1 MGRRKTQDEFIEDV
15 YKVWEDEI
23 TVISEYKGTLNKVK
37 VRHNSDLCGGHE
49 YEVRPSDLL
58 SGVGCRK
65 CKDIKN
71 RNKRGKTIDEVKY
84 EIKLKFGDSYNVL
97 SDEYKSKDVD
107 LYIKHNSTHCNK
119 IFSIK
124 RRNYLYLK
132 GELCPYCRG
141 NKNLSET
148 REGKMSFS
156 NEEFYNACGE
166 EFILLDKYE
175 GSNNIRVIHRCG
187 EIFVVDG
194 IKFLL
199 TLSCPKCHSGRVF
212 GKKTTEQFK
221 EEVFKMVGV
230 GDEYKVISKYTG
242 VKNKIKLRH
251 NNKSCG
257 FYEFYTT
264 PGHFMMKNRG
274 KCPKCNKVNK
284 RTTEDFREEVRQK
297 YDGEYTVIGKFKNI
311 ISEIEVQHNSEHCN
325 NYLYKVKP
333 VNLLNG
339 GGQCPICY
347 KVNRSNGE
355 SKIELFLKKLGIPY
369 KRELVLFKSD
379 VGGSP
384 RFDFGLY
391 DNDDVLIGLIEFD
404 GIHHFKNVEFFYS
417 GENDSL
423 KRRLELDNMKNTYAK
438 DKCIPL
444 LRIKYDEYFSIDDIL
459 IDFLRNIGIYN
470 DLKLSDI

>member
-1 MGRRKTQDEFIEDV
+1 MGRRKTHEEFIEDV
-15 YKVWEDEI
+15 YNVWNDEM
-23 TVISEYKGTLNKVK
+23 TVISEYQGTLKKVK
-37 VRHNSDLCGGHE
+37 VRHNSELCGGHE

-58 SGVGCRK
+58 SSVGCRK

-84 EIKLKFGDSYNVL
+84 EIKLKFGGSYDVL

-141 NKNLSET
+141 NKNVSDVRGGGL
-148 REGKMSFS
+148 SFS
-156 NEEFYNACGE
+156 DEYIHNACGE
-166 EFILLDKYE
+166 DFSIIDNLKDN
-175 GSNNIRVIHRCG
+175 NNIRVKHKCG
-187 EIFVVDG
+187 EIFEVDSV
-194 IKFLL
+194 KFVLRL
-199 TLSCPKCHSGRVF
+199 ICPKCDRGRVY

-221 EEVFKMVGV
+221 EEVFEML
-230 GDEYKVISKYTG
+230 GDEYKVVSDYSG
-242 VKNKIKLRH
+242 VKDKIKIKH
-251 NNKSCG
+251 NNKRCG
-257 FYEFYTT
+257 FHEFYTT

-274 KCPKCNKVNK
+274 KCPKCNKVNR
-284 RTTEDFREEVRQK
+284 RTTEDFSEEIRQL
-297 YDGEYTVIGKFKNI
+297 YNSEYTVIGEFKNI
-311 ISEIEVQHNSEHCN
+311 ISEIEVQHNSENCN
-325 NYLYKVKP
+325 NYLYEVKP
-333 VNLLNG
+333 VSLLSG

-355 SKIELFLKKLGIPY
+355 SKIEHFLKKLGVKY
-369 KRELVLFKSD
+369 RMELVLFKSD

-391 DNDDVLIGLIEFD
+391 DNDDVLLGLIEFD
-404 GIHHFKNVEFFYS
+404 GIQHFKNVEFFYS

-423 KRRLELDNMKNTYAK
+423 KRRLELDNMKNNYAR
-438 DKCIPL
+438 DNGIPL

-459 IDFLRNIGIYN
+459 INFLSDIGVYD
-470 DLKLSDI
+470 DLKLSET